1 MADTPEG
8 KIKRWL
14 DQMLKEEG
22 VYVDKPQAGPYGK
35 SGTPDRILCVCGLYV
50 GVEAKADATKEP
62 TALQLKA
69 AREIRANGGVWFL
82 VYDRQTIE
90 TVREFI
96 RDCRRRQADSDPKGQ
111 EP

>member
-8 KIKRWL
+8 KIKRKL
-14 DQMLKEEG
+14 DKMLVEEG

-50 GVEAKADATKEP
+50 GVEAKADATKKP

-69 AREIRANGGVWFL
+69 ARDIRANGGVWFL
-82 VYDRQTIE
+82 VYDDATINI
-90 TVREFI
+90 VREFI
-96 RDCRRRQADSDPKGQ
+96 RACRRRQTDPDPQGQ
-111 EP
+111 RH